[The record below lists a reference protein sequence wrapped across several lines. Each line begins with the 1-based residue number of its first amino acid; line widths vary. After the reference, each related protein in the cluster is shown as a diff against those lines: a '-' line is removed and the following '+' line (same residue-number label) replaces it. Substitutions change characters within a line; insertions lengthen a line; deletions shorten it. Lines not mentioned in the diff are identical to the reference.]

1 MLAGMAKHPFSRLFL
16 RLMGW
21 AVETP
26 APSLPKYVG
35 LAVPHTSNWDGLL
48 LVLATRAAGLRV
60 RWLIKSEWTR
70 SPLGPLLRWTGAIG
84 VDRSGPKSMVPA
96 MIEAF
101 QKADELVLMI
111 PPEGTR
117 SHTEHWKS
125 GFFHIAKGAGVPVV
139 PCYLDFG
146 RKRAGFGPP
155 VTLTGDARA
164 DMAQIR
170 AFYEQQA
177 PRPHTP
183 ARFGPIRLRDEETP
197 PKA

>member
-1 MLAGMAKHPFSRLFL
+1 MAKHPISRLIL

-21 AVETP
+21 EVETP
-26 APSLPKYVG
+26 APSIPRYVG

-48 LVLATRAAGLRV
+48 LVLTTRAAGLNV
-60 RWLIKSEWTR
+60 RWLIKSDWTR

-101 QKADELVLMI
+101 HQTDELFLMI

-117 SHTEHWKS
+117 SYAEHWKS
-125 GFFHIAKGAGVPVV
+125 GFFHIAKGAAVPVV

-155 VTLTGDARA
+155 IMLTGDART
-164 DMAQIR
+164 DMDAIR
-170 AFYEQQA
+170 AFYARQN

-183 ARFGPIRLRDEETP
+183 AKFGPIRLREETAT
-197 PKA
+197 KD